1 MLIREMRR
9 TAIALLAA
17 CALLLALANSAQA
30 SGLCDRMTGWL
41 HQGGGASSGLLV
53 VEAGS
58 GDVVCSED
66 AQRARPLASNMKLFT
81 TATALSRFGSDHR
94 IPTTLV
100 RDGRIDSRGVLH
112 GSLYLVGGGDPAL
125 GVPAFYNRYHGGLG
139 TNLLLLKRQ
148 VREAGIK
155 RVTGRLYADD
165 TIFDRLRGVAY
176 SNYGLTGEIGPLS
189 GLDFDS
195 GYTTPSATAFASDPA
210 KVAAAMQGNATIAAR
225 YSTSSSGAVLTMTYL
240 ATIDDTSAATL
251 SINND
256 TSVGITPVTSN
267 TITGPAG
274 TVSTLAGSAGIS
286 GVFDGSGTFALFNQ
300 PKALAVDS
308 LGNVYVADT
317 GNSSIRLVTARGT
330 VSTLAGISGISG
342 YRNGSGA
349 NALFNMPEG
358 LFLDSALRVVD
369 TGNSRIRAVSLAT
382 AQVSNIALTAP
393 SSTSTSTTTT
403 TSTSSGGGGGA
414 PSIWFLAALGALA
427 AGRYLKRRQALAQ
440 DAA

>member
-1 MLIREMRR
+1 M
-9 TAIALLAA
+9 
-17 CALLLALANSAQA
+17 
-30 SGLCDRMTGWL
+30 
-41 HQGGGASSGLLV
+41 
-53 VEAGS
+53 
-58 GDVVCSED
+58 
-66 AQRARPLASNMKLFT
+66 
-81 TATALSRFGSDHR
+81 
-94 IPTTLV
+94 
-100 RDGRIDSRGVLH
+100 
-112 GSLYLVGGGDPAL
+112 
-125 GVPAFYNRYHGGLG
+125 
-139 TNLLLLKRQ
+139 
-148 VREAGIK
+148 
-155 RVTGRLYADD
+155 
-165 TIFDRLRGVAY
+165 
-176 SNYGLTGEIGPLS
+176 
-189 GLDFDS
+189 
-195 GYTTPSATAFASDPA
+195 
-210 KVAAAMQGNATIAAR
+210 
-225 YSTSSSGAVLTMTYL
+225 
-240 ATIDDTSAATL
+240 
-251 SINND
+251 
-256 TSVGITPVTSN
+256 
-267 TITGPAG
+267 
-274 TVSTLAGSAGIS
+274 
-286 GVFDGSGTFALFNQ
+286 
-300 PKALAVDS
+300 DS